1 MEFYKRV
8 LKLHHFRNLGR
19 KSPTELLLNSSFEK
33 HGGLVILVGENNVG
47 KSNVLEA
54 LTIFNDADI
63 KLCSEEDYFKNHK
76 KDTLLS
82 LEEETILDRKITGFS
97 CVDLK
102 IQTKEVNKGLKELS
116 KTLISYPFEKH
127 VEALGEQ
134 CNNSVYIPT
143 NNNDYSKICTLVS
156 NFINLITSYNSLG
169 LFLHFYK
176 EKLKLSEFVTEY
188 ANATNNLFF
197 KELIKHVS
205 GNSEW
210 IKNFCQCIK
219 EIIKH
224 NTPDKKYNTDEF
236 FVMRQHKQN
245 QLAKIYSCFKKL
257 SEGEIKPKDVEY
269 ILKKLE
275 ELDKIFKTTDFTKFT
290 PKTEALLNE
299 QSQEKLSEFVK
310 EMIEKIDEKYPINE
324 NFKQQFRTFRLNIG
338 NLKKEIKNSLKN
350 LDKIGEDFERKK
362 ERLIREIENDCKNQ
376 KVLKFNYD
384 VLLDNIQQ
392 ICKNYIASHAVNDV
406 SKDIKSMM
414 CQLYL
419 KKIDL
424 LVNSEIEQYRYN
436 DFLES
441 ARKFLWE
448 DIKTLDEKSGVHLFP
463 KNIGEIK
470 DKFET
475 NKEKFKQSKNYS
487 EFAEY
492 CRECNP
498 YTAFQNLKN
507 KVQFPLSGGLSY
519 KSYKLVPTMKEYKE
533 PKITDNDFKAVLFT
547 CIDYSSL
554 SEFDQW
560 DWFFRNSLF
569 RKMDFHPNAIWNF
582 FGSILKD
589 GQALQ
594 IIMFD
599 KNNDLVI
606 YDSEKS
612 FNIPKKYLQEIDQ
625 ELLKEIR
632 QSKHLFPIEVK
643 RKYNNN
649 VCQFEFFKKDT
660 SHLLF
665 KVNFTE
671 ILENLAEILEYNMQ
685 LKIDSLIT
693 KEFNKLLAIAEDSSQ
708 NSYQLKIHVRHNNKF
723 YDYSKKSTAY
733 EIKLEI
739 HDCRKSHD
747 HNEPIILS
755 QQSTGFQWAFNF
767 MFGFLYNVGS
777 DFSFNKNI
785 IYVMDEPATHLS
797 VPARKEF
804 RRFLKE
810 YAHKNHVTFVLATHD
825 PFLVDTD
832 HLDEIRIVE
841 KETEGS
847 VIKNHFNYPLNNAG
861 KDSDALDKIKRSL
874 GVGQHVFH
882 NPQKHRIIF
891 VEGITDYCY
900 LSAFKLYFNER
911 EYKDNPIPF
920 TFLPISGLKN
930 NPNDMEE
937 TIKKLCKLDN
947 HPIVLTDDDRK
958 CVFNQKATSERF
970 KKANEEMHDPIRILQ
985 LSKCDENFK
994 QIEDCF
1000 SANDRKKYAK
1010 NKQMELAM
1018 AFKTRLLYG
1027 EKDDVVSE
1035 ETKKNFLKLFE
1046 WIKKEC
1052 NNPTIKKEYIKFD
1065 YNTPRIIIERILM
1078 FKKMC
1083 LSLIAISGVCVGAK
1097 DLDFKLDYRATG
1109 GKLMGKM
1116 TDSSLLSITSM
1127 NDEPVVIKNL
1137 IVNRGNS
1144 CEATKKVEP
1153 KLGDKFK
1160 KEKLFDHELKYSQQI
1175 FYRLDCKP
1183 NQLLEVK
1190 IITDKGEYYHKFSK

>member
-8 LKLHHFRNLGR
+8 LKLHQFRNLG
-19 KSPTELLLNSSFEK
+19 KNSPVKLLLNSSFDEK
-33 HGGLVILVGENNVG
+33 HGGLVVLVGENNVG

-63 KLCSEEDYFKNHK
+63 KLCSEEDYFKDHE
-76 KDTLLS
+76 KDSLLS
-82 LEEETILDRKITGFS
+82 LEEKTILDHKITGFS

-102 IQTKEVNKGLKELS
+102 IQSKEVNKGLKKLS
-116 KTLISYPFEKH
+116 KILISYPFEKH

-134 CNNSVYIPT
+134 CSNSIYIPT
-143 NNNDYSKICTLVS
+143 NNNDYSNICTFVS
-156 NFINLITSYNSLG
+156 DFINLITSYNSLES
-169 LFLHFYK
+169 FLHFYK
-176 EKLKLSEFVTEY
+176 EKLKLSELVTKY
-188 ANATNNLFF
+188 ADATNNLLF
-197 KELIKHVS
+197 KKLIKHVS

-219 EIIKH
+219 EIIKR
-224 NTPDKKYNTDEF
+224 NTPDKKYNSDEF
-236 FVMRQHKQN
+236 FIMGQHKQN
-245 QLAKIYSCFKKL
+245 QLEKIYSHFKKL
-257 SEGEIKPKDVEY
+257 SASGVKPQNED
-269 ILKKLE
+269 ILKKLKS
-275 ELDKIFKTTDFTKFT
+275 LDEIFKTTDFNTKFT
-290 PKTEALLNE
+290 PKTE
-299 QSQEKLSEFVK
+299 VK
-310 EMIEKIDEKYPINE
+310 DIIKEIDEKYPINE

-338 NLKKEIKNSLKN
+338 NLKKKIKNSLKY
-350 LDKIGEDFERKK
+350 LEKTREDFERKK
-362 ERLIREIENDCKNQ
+362 ERLIREIENYCENQ

-498 YTAFQNLKN
+498 YTAFNFHLN
-507 KVQFPLSGGLSY
+507 NGSSHQFDEF
-519 KSYKLVPTMKEYKE
+519 VPNMREYKDL
-533 PKITDNDFKAVLFT
+533 KITDSDLK
-547 CIDYSSL
+547 IKSL
-554 SEFDQW
+554 D
-560 DWFFRNSLF
+560 
-569 RKMDFHPNAIWNF
+569 DFHSQFFAHCFFQPLFNEIGFNPTTIWH
-582 FGSILKD
+582 SLETKCT
-589 GQALQ
+589 LQ
-594 IIMFD
+594 IKFD
-599 KNNDLVI
+599 KNNDLEV
-606 YDSEKS
+606 YFGLDKS
-612 FNIPKKYLQEIDQ
+612 FVIPKKYLQERDQ
-625 ELLKEIR
+625 ELLKEIGR
-632 QSKHLFPIEVK
+632 SDYPFPKCEYHSDNNMVQLTFSKDDASPLMVEV
-643 RKYNNN
+643 
-649 VCQFEFFKKDT
+649 
-660 SHLLF
+660 S
-665 KVNFTE
+665 
-671 ILENLAEILEYNMQ
+671 LAEILEYNMQ

-693 KEFNKLLAIAEDSSQ
+693 KEFNELLAIAEDSSQ
-708 NSYQLKIHVRHNNKF
+708 DSYQLKIRVQHNNKF

-739 HDCRKSHD
+739 HDCRKSHEQ
-747 HNEPIILS
+747 NKPVILS
-755 QQSTGFQWAFNF
+755 KQSTGFQWAFNF
-767 MFGFLYNVGS
+767 MFGFLYNVES
-777 DFSFNKNI
+777 HFSLNENI
-785 IYVMDEPATHLS
+785 IYVMDDPATHLS

-804 RRFLKE
+804 RKFLKE

-847 VIKNHFNYPLNNAG
+847 VIKNHFNYPLNNAS

-891 VEGITDYCY
+891 VESITDYCY
-900 LSAFKLYFNER
+900 LSAFKLYLCYK

-930 NPNDMEE
+930 NPNAMEE
-937 TIKKLCKLDN
+937 TIQKLCELDN
-947 HPIVLTDDDRK
+947 HPIVLIDDDRK
-958 CVFNQKATSERF
+958 CVFDQQATSERF
-970 KKANEEMHDPIRILQ
+970 KRANEEMHDPITILQ
-985 LSKCDENFK
+985 LSDCDRHFK

-1027 EKDDVVSE
+1027 EKDAVE
-1035 ETKKNFLKLFE
+1035 KQTKKNFLKLFE

-1065 YNTPRIIIERILM
+1065 YNTPQIL
-1078 FKKMC
+1078 
-1083 LSLIAISGVCVGAK
+1083 
-1097 DLDFKLDYRATG
+1097 
-1109 GKLMGKM
+1109 
-1116 TDSSLLSITSM
+1116 LL
-1127 NDEPVVIKNL
+1127 
-1137 IVNRGNS
+1137 
-1144 CEATKKVEP
+1144 
-1153 KLGDKFK
+1153 
-1160 KEKLFDHELKYSQQI
+1160 
-1175 FYRLDCKP
+1175 
-1183 NQLLEVK
+1183 
-1190 IITDKGEYYHKFSK
+1190 KGF

>member
-33 HGGLVILVGENNVG
+33 HGGLVVLVGENNVG
-47 KSNVLEA
+47 KSNILEA
-54 LTIFNDADI
+54 LKIFNDADV
-63 KLCSEEDYFKNHK
+63 KLCSEEYYFKAHE

-82 LEEETILDRKITGFS
+82 LEEETILDHKITGFS

-102 IQTKEVNKGLKELS
+102 IQSKEVNKGLKELS

-134 CNNSVYIPT
+134 CNNSIYIPI
-143 NNNDYSKICTLVS
+143 NNDDYSNICAFVN
-156 NFINLITSYNSLG
+156 NFINLIISYNTLKP
-169 LFLHFYK
+169 FLDFYK
-176 EKLKLSEFVTEY
+176 EKLKLSELVTEY
-188 ANATNNLFF
+188 ANATNNLLF

-205 GNSEW
+205 GNSEG
-210 IKNFCQCIK
+210 IKNFCQCVK

-275 ELDKIFKTTDFTKFT
+275 KLDKIFKTTDFTKFT
-290 PKTEALLNE
+290 LETE
-299 QSQEKLSEFVK
+299 VK
-310 EMIEKIDEKYPINE
+310 DIIKEIDEKYPINE
-324 NFKQQFRTFRLNIG
+324 NFKRQFRTFRSNIIS
-338 NLKKEIKNSLKN
+338 LKKEIKNSLKN
-350 LDKIGEDFERKK
+350 LDKIREGFKLKK
-362 ERLIREIENDCKNQ
+362 ESWIKEIENYCKNQ
-376 KVLKFNYD
+376 KVLEFNYD
-384 VLLDNIQQ
+384 VLLDNIEQ
-392 ICKNYIASHAVNDV
+392 ICKKYIASHAVNDA
-406 SKDIKSMM
+406 SKDIKCMM
-414 CQLYL
+414 CQFYL
-419 KKIDL
+419 KQIDL
-424 LVNSEIEQYRYN
+424 LSNSEIMRHKYSIFY
-436 DFLES
+436 ES
-441 ARKFLWE
+441 ARKSLWE
-448 DIKTLDEKSGVHLFP
+448 SIKTLDNESGIPLFP

-470 DKFET
+470 DKFEA
-475 NKEKFKQSKNYS
+475 NKEKFKQSRNYS

-507 KVQFPLSGGLSY
+507 KVQLPLSGGLSY

-533 PKITDNDFKAVLFT
+533 PKNTDNDLKTALF
-547 CIDYSSL
+547 ILFDYSPS
-554 SEFDQW
+554 SEFNQS

-569 RKMDFHPNAIWNF
+569 RKMDFHPNTIWNF
-582 FGSILKD
+582 FGRILND
-589 GQALQ
+589 GQALE

-606 YDSEKS
+606 YNSEKS

-625 ELLKEIR
+625 IEIK
-632 QSKHLFPIEVK
+632 QSEYLSTEVK
-643 RKYNNN
+643 GECDNN
-649 VCQFEFFKKDT
+649 VCQLEFFNNK
-660 SHLLF
+660 SSLLF

-693 KEFNKLLAIAEDSSQ
+693 KEFNKLLAIAEDSPQ
-708 NSYQLKIHVRHNNKF
+708 DSYQLKIHVRHNNKF

-739 HDCRKSHD
+739 HDCRKSD
-747 HNEPIILS
+747 NQNEPIILS

-767 MFGFLYNVGS
+767 MFGFLYNWGS
-777 DFSFNKNI
+777 HFSLNENI
-785 IYVMDEPATHLS
+785 IYVMDEPATPLS
-797 VPARKEF
+797 VPARREF

-847 VIKNHFNYPLNNAG
+847 AIKNHFNYPLKNAG

-911 EYKDNPIPF
+911 EFKDNPIPF

-930 NPNDMEE
+930 NPNEMEE
-937 TIKKLCKLDN
+937 TIQKLCELDN

-958 CVFNQKATSERF
+958 DGSDPQRAKSEQF
-970 KKANEEMHDPIRILQ
+970 KNANEEMHDPITILQ
-985 LSKCDENFK
+985 LSDCDRHFK

-1010 NKQMELAM
+1010 NKRMELAM
-1018 AFKTRLLYG
+1018 AFKTRLLYSG
-1027 EKDDVVSE
+1027 KDDVVSE
-1035 ETKKNFLKLFE
+1035 ETKENFKKLFE

-1065 YNTPRIIIERILM
+1065 YNTPQIL
-1078 FKKMC
+1078 
-1083 LSLIAISGVCVGAK
+1083 L
-1097 DLDFKLDYRATG
+1097 
-1109 GKLMGKM
+1109 
-1116 TDSSLLSITSM
+1116 
-1127 NDEPVVIKNL
+1127 
-1137 IVNRGNS
+1137 
-1144 CEATKKVEP
+1144 
-1153 KLGDKFK
+1153 
-1160 KEKLFDHELKYSQQI
+1160 
-1175 FYRLDCKP
+1175 
-1183 NQLLEVK
+1183 VK
-1190 IITDKGEYYHKFSK
+1190 GF

>member
-1 MEFYKRV
+1 MR
-8 LKLHHFRNLGR
+8 G
-19 KSPTELLLNSSFEK
+19 FEDP
-33 HGGLVILVGENNVG
+33 N
-47 KSNVLEA
+47 
-54 LTIFNDADI
+54 
-63 KLCSEEDYFKNHK
+63 
-76 KDTLLS
+76 
-82 LEEETILDRKITGFS
+82 
-97 CVDLK
+97 
-102 IQTKEVNKGLKELS
+102 LKELS
-116 KTLISYPFEKH
+116 KILISYPF
-127 VEALGEQ
+127 
-134 CNNSVYIPT
+134 SVF
-143 NNNDYSKICTLVS
+143 VGG
-156 NFINLITSYNSLG
+156 FINLIMSYGILDS
-169 LFLHFYK
+169 FLKFYK
-176 EKLKLSEFVTEY
+176 EKLKLSAFSTRQ
-188 ANATNNLFF
+188 ANNLLF

-205 GNSEW
+205 GNSEG

-219 EIIKH
+219 EIIKR

-236 FVMRQHKQN
+236 FVMGQHKQN
-245 QLAKIYSCFKKL
+245 QLAKIYSYFKKL
-257 SEGEIKPKDVEY
+257 SEGEIKPQNED
-269 ILKKLE
+269 ILKKLKS
-275 ELDKIFKTTDFTKFT
+275 LDEIFKTTDFTKFT
-290 PKTEALLNE
+290 PETE
-299 QSQEKLSEFVK
+299 VK
-310 EMIEKIDEKYPINE
+310 DIIKEIDEKYPINE
-324 NFKQQFRTFRLNIG
+324 NFKQQFKKFRTNTVS
-338 NLKKEIKNSLKN
+338 LKNKIKNSLKY
-350 LDKIGEDFERKK
+350 LEKTREDFERKK
-362 ERLIREIENDCKNQ
+362 ERLIREIENYCKNQ
-376 KVLKFNYD
+376 KTLEFDYD

-392 ICKNYIASHAVNDV
+392 ICKKYIASHVVNDA
-406 SKDIKSMM
+406 SKDVKYMM

-448 DIKTLDEKSGVHLFP
+448 DIKTLDETSNARLFP
-463 KNIGEIK
+463 KNIDEIK
-470 DKFET
+470 DKFEA
-475 NKEKFKQSKNYS
+475 NKEKVKQSKNYF

-498 YTAFQNLKN
+498 YTAFQNLRN

-519 KSYKLVPTMKEYKE
+519 KFDKLVPTIKEYKE
-533 PKITDNDFKAVLFT
+533 LKITDNNLKTALFT
-547 CIDYSSL
+547 CIDYSSP
-554 SEFDQW
+554 SEFDQS

-569 RKMDFHPNAIWNF
+569 RKMGFHPNTIWNF
-582 FGSILKD
+582 FGRILKD

-606 YDSEKS
+606 YDFEKS

-625 ELLKEIR
+625 ESLKEIR
-632 QSKHLFPIEVK
+632 QSEFPFNIEAK
-643 RKYNNN
+643 GEYNNN
-649 VCQFEFFKKDT
+649 VWQLEFLNDK
-660 SHLLF
+660 SSLLF

-671 ILENLAEILEYNMQ
+671 ILESLAEILEYNMQ

-693 KEFNKLLAIAEDSSQ
+693 KEFNRLLAIAQDSSQ

-739 HDCRKSHD
+739 HDCRKSD
-747 HNEPIILS
+747 NQKPIILS

-777 DFSFNKNI
+777 NFSFNKNI

-804 RRFLKE
+804 RKFLKE

-847 VIKNHFNYPLNNAG
+847 VIKNSFNYPLNNAS
-861 KDSDALDKIKRSL
+861 KDSDALYQIKRSL

-911 EYKDNPIPF
+911 EFKDNPIPF

-930 NPNDMEE
+930 NPNDMKE
-937 TIKKLCKLDN
+937 TIQKLCELDN
-947 HPIVLTDDDRK
+947 NPIVLTDDDRK
-958 CVFNQKATSERF
+958 CVFNQQATSERF
-970 KKANEEMHDPIRILQ
+970 KRANEDLGNPITILQ
-985 LSKCDENFK
+985 LSDCNRRFK

-1000 SANDRKKYAK
+1000 STNDRKKYAK
-1010 NKQMELAM
+1010 NKRMELAM
-1018 AFKTRLLYG
+1018 AFKTRLLYSG
-1027 EKDDVVSE
+1027 KDDVVSE
-1035 ETKKNFLKLFE
+1035 ETKENFKKLFE

-1065 YNTPRIIIERILM
+1065 YNTPQIL
-1078 FKKMC
+1078 
-1083 LSLIAISGVCVGAK
+1083 
-1097 DLDFKLDYRATG
+1097 
-1109 GKLMGKM
+1109 
-1116 TDSSLLSITSM
+1116 LL
-1127 NDEPVVIKNL
+1127 
-1137 IVNRGNS
+1137 
-1144 CEATKKVEP
+1144 
-1153 KLGDKFK
+1153 
-1160 KEKLFDHELKYSQQI
+1160 
-1175 FYRLDCKP
+1175 
-1183 NQLLEVK
+1183 
-1190 IITDKGEYYHKFSK
+1190 KGF

>member
-19 KSPTELLLNSSFEK
+19 KSPAELLLNSSFEK

-54 LTIFNDADI
+54 LKIFNGADV
-63 KLCSEEDYFKNHK
+63 KLCSENDYFKAHESE
-76 KDTLLS
+76 DAVLS
-82 LEEETILDRKITGFS
+82 LEEETILDHKITGFS

-102 IQTKEVNKGLKELS
+102 IQTEEIGEGLKELS
-116 KTLISYPFEKH
+116 KILISYPFC
-127 VEALGEQ
+127 VFIGG
-134 CNNSVYIPT
+134 
-143 NNNDYSKICTLVS
+143 
-156 NFINLITSYNSLG
+156 FINLIMSYGVLNS
-169 LFLHFYK
+169 FLKSYK
-176 EKLKLSEFVTEY
+176 EKLKLSAFSTKQ
-188 ANATNNLFF
+188 NRNLLF
-197 KELIKHVS
+197 KELIKHLS
-205 GNSEW
+205 GNNELV
-210 IKNFCQCIK
+210 KNFCQCIK

-236 FVMRQHKQN
+236 FVMGQHKQN
-245 QLAKIYSCFKKL
+245 QLAKIYSYFKKL
-257 SEGEIKPKDVEY
+257 SEGEIKPQNED
-269 ILKKLE
+269 ILKKLKS
-275 ELDKIFKTTDFTKFT
+275 LDEIFKTTDFTKFT
-290 PKTEALLNE
+290 PETE
-299 QSQEKLSEFVK
+299 VK
-310 EMIEKIDEKYPINE
+310 DIIKEIDEKYPINE

-338 NLKKEIKNSLKN
+338 NLKKKIKNSLKY
-350 LDKIGEDFERKK
+350 LEKTREDFERKK

-392 ICKNYIASHAVNDV
+392 ICKKYIATHVVNDV
-406 SKDIKSMM
+406 SKDVKYMM
-414 CQLYL
+414 CQFYL
-419 KKIDL
+419 EKMELLSNSKIRRYQYDDL
-424 LVNSEIEQYRYN
+424 LK
-436 DFLES
+436 S
-441 ARKFLWE
+441 AEKSLWE

-470 DKFET
+470 EKFED
-475 NKEKFKQSKNYS
+475 NKEKFKQSKNYF

-498 YTAFQNLKN
+498 YTAFQNLRN

-519 KSYKLVPTMKEYKE
+519 KSYKLVQTMKEYKE

-547 CIDYSSL
+547 CIDYSSP

-612 FNIPKKYLQEIDQ
+612 FNIPEKYLQEIDQ

-671 ILENLAEILEYNMQ
+671 ILENIAEIMEYNMQ
-685 LKIDSLIT
+685 LKMDSSIA
-693 KEFNKLLAIAEDSSQ
+693 KEFNELLAIAQDSPQ
-708 NSYQLKIHVRHNNKF
+708 DNYQLKIRVRHNNKF

-739 HDCRKSHD
+739 HDCRKSD
-747 HNEPIILS
+747 NQNEPIILS

-777 DFSFNKNI
+777 NFSFNKNI
-785 IYVMDEPATHLS
+785 IYVMDEPATPLS

-804 RRFLKE
+804 RKFLKE
-810 YAHKNHVTFVLATHD
+810 YAHKNHVTFVVATHD

-847 VIKNHFNYPLNNAG
+847 VIKNSFNYPLNNAS

-882 NPQKHRIIF
+882 NPKKHRIIF

-900 LSAFKLYFNER
+900 LSAFKLYLYYK

-930 NPNDMEE
+930 NPNDMKE
-937 TIKKLCKLDN
+937 TIKKLCELDN

-958 CVFNQKATSERF
+958 CDSDQNATSERF
-970 KKANEEMHDPIRILQ
+970 KKANEEMHDPITILQ
-985 LSKCDENFK
+985 LSSCDENFK

-1000 SANDRKKYAK
+1000 SANDKEKYAK
-1010 NKQMELAM
+1010 NKRMELAM
-1018 AFKTRLLYG
+1018 AFKTRLLYS
-1027 EKDDVVSE
+1027 EKDDVVGE

-1046 WIKKEC
+1046 WVKKEC

-1065 YNTPRIIIERILM
+1065 YNTPQ
-1078 FKKMC
+1078 
-1083 LSLIAISGVCVGAK
+1083 
-1097 DLDFKLDYRATG
+1097 YY
-1109 GKLMGKM
+1109 
-1116 TDSSLLSITSM
+1116 
-1127 NDEPVVIKNL
+1127 
-1137 IVNRGNS
+1137 
-1144 CEATKKVEP
+1144 KV
-1153 KLGDKFK
+1153 
-1160 KEKLFDHELKYSQQI
+1160 
-1175 FYRLDCKP
+1175 
-1183 NQLLEVK
+1183 
-1190 IITDKGEYYHKFSK
+1190 KGF

>member
-8 LKLHHFRNLGR
+8 LKLHQFRNLGR
-19 KSPTELLLNSSFEK
+19 KSPTELPLNSSFEK
-33 HGGLVILVGENNVG
+33 HGGLVVLVGENNVG

-63 KLCSEEDYFKNHK
+63 KLCGEEDYFKDHE
-76 KDTLLS
+76 KDSLLS
-82 LEEETILDRKITGFS
+82 LEEETSLDHKITGFS

-102 IQTKEVNKGLKELS
+102 IQSKEVNKGLKKLS

-127 VEALGEQ
+127 VKALGEQ
-134 CNNSVYIPT
+134 CNNIVSIPI
-143 NNNDYSKICTLVS
+143 NNDNYSNIRTLVS

-176 EKLKLSEFVTEY
+176 EKLKLSELVTKY
-188 ANATNNLFF
+188 ADATNNLLF

-205 GNSEW
+205 GNSEG

-324 NFKQQFRTFRLNIG
+324 NFKQQFRTFRSNIIS
-338 NLKKEIKNSLKN
+338 LKKEIKNSLKN
-350 LDKIGEDFERKK
+350 LDKIREGFKLKK
-362 ERLIREIENDCKNQ
+362 ESWIKEIGNDCENQ
-376 KVLKFNYD
+376 KTLDPNYD
-384 VLLDNIQQ
+384 VLLDNIEQ
-392 ICKNYIASHAVNDV
+392 ICKKYIASHAVNDA

-414 CQLYL
+414 CQFYL
-419 KKIDL
+419 KQIDL
-424 LVNSEIEQYRYN
+424 LSNSEIVRHKYSIFY
-436 DFLES
+436 ES

-448 DIKTLDEKSGVHLFP
+448 DIKTLDEESGVHLFP

-498 YTAFQNLKN
+498 YTAFQNLRN
-507 KVQFPLSGGLSY
+507 KVQFPLSDGLSY

-533 PKITDNDFKAVLFT
+533 PKITDNDLKTALFT
-547 CIDYSSL
+547 CIDYSSP
-554 SEFDQW
+554 SEFNQS

-582 FGSILKD
+582 FGRILKD
-589 GQALQ
+589 GQALE
-594 IIMFD
+594 IIIFD

-606 YDSEKS
+606 YNSEKS

-625 ELLKEIR
+625 ESLKEIR
-632 QSKHLFPIEVK
+632 QSEFTFNIEAK
-643 RKYNNN
+643 GECDNN
-649 VCQFEFFKKDT
+649 VCQLEFFNNK
-660 SHLLF
+660 SSLLF

-685 LKIDSLIT
+685 LKIDSSIT
-693 KEFNKLLAIAEDSSQ
+693 KEFNRLLAIAEDSPQ
-708 NSYQLKIHVRHNNKF
+708 DSYQLKIHVRHNNKLSEEKE
-723 YDYSKKSTAY
+723 YTAY

-739 HDCRKSHD
+739 HDCRKSD
-747 HNEPIILS
+747 NQNEPIILS

-767 MFGFLYNVGS
+767 MFGFLYNWGS
-777 DFSFNKNI
+777 HFSLNKNI
-785 IYVMDEPATHLS
+785 IYIMDEPATHLS
-797 VPARKEF
+797 TPSRKEF

-810 YAHKNHVTFVLATHD
+810 YAHKNHVTFVVATHD

-841 KETEGS
+841 KETEDS

-900 LSAFKLYFNER
+900 LSAFKLYLCYK

-930 NPNDMEE
+930 NPNDMKE
-937 TIKKLCKLDN
+937 TIKKLCELDN

-958 CVFNQKATSERF
+958 CIFNQKATSERF
-970 KKANEEMHDPIRILQ
+970 KRANEEMHDPITILQ
-985 LSKCDENFK
+985 LSDCDRHFK

-1027 EKDDVVSE
+1027 GEDDAVSE
-1035 ETKKNFLKLFE
+1035 ETKKNFLYLFE
-1046 WIKKEC
+1046 WIKK
-1052 NNPTIKKEYIKFD
+1052 
-1065 YNTPRIIIERILM
+1065 R
-1078 FKKMC
+1078 
-1083 LSLIAISGVCVGAK
+1083 V
-1097 DLDFKLDYRATG
+1097 
-1109 GKLMGKM
+1109 
-1116 TDSSLLSITSM
+1116 
-1127 NDEPVVIKNL
+1127 
-1137 IVNRGNS
+1137 
-1144 CEATKKVEP
+1144 
-1153 KLGDKFK
+1153 
-1160 KEKLFDHELKYSQQI
+1160 
-1175 FYRLDCKP
+1175 
-1183 NQLLEVK
+1183 
-1190 IITDKGEYYHKFSK
+1190 